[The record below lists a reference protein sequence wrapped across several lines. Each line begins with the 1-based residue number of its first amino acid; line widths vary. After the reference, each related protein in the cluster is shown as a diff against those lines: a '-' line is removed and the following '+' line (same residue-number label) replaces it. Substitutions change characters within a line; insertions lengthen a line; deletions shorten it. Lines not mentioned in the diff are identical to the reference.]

1 MENIQYAV
9 ITNIIP
15 SDGESP
21 HYGYCK
27 LTTDGSQA
35 YIGPNVFAANDLK
48 IGDHIYVDLTANHK
62 NYTHR
67 GCMFRVTF
75 IYTLDGPFAHLLPKA
90 PTPAPAPAN
99 VPFDLEIELEEEGP
113 TQAELFQAVRDV
125 VMSLDSFYTTA
136 EITDRVS
143 ARLGHQM
150 DSSDVGRDLKRLHDK
165 KLAAKLAM
173 SRDGGAKRASRVAWG
188 PTKNANELF
197 DSWFDDEVQ
206 YD

>member
-1 MENIQYAV
+1 MENIHYAV
-9 ITNIIP
+9 ITNLIP
-15 SDGESP
+15 SSGDRP

-27 LTTDGSQA
+27 LTSDGQQA
-35 YIGPNVFAANDLK
+35 YIGPNIFANNEFN
-48 IGDHIYVDLTANHK
+48 IGDEIYVDITENDKRFTHK
-62 NYTHR
+62 
-67 GCMFRVTF
+67 GCMLRVTF
-75 IYTLDGPFAHLLPKA
+75 IYTKDGPFAHLLPKQA
-90 PTPAPAPAN
+90 APAPVN
-99 VPFDLEIELEEEGP
+99 TPFELEPEAEETGP
-113 TQAELFQAVRDV
+113 TQADLFQAVRDV

-143 ARLGHQM
+143 ARLGHEM

-165 KLAAKLAM
+165 GQAARLSM
-173 SRDGGAKRASRVAWG
+173 SREGSAKRVSRVAWG

>member
-15 SDGESP
+15 SVGASP

-35 YIGPNVFAANDLK
+35 YIGPNIFAANELK
-48 IGDHIYVDLTANHK
+48 IGDHIYVDLTSNHK

-67 GCMFRVTF
+67 GCMHRVTF

-90 PTPAPAPAN
+90 PTPAN
-99 VPFDLEIELEEEGP
+99 VPFELEPEAEEEGP
-113 TQAELFQAVRDV
+113 TQAQLFQAVRDI

-143 ARLGHQM
+143 ARLGVEM
-150 DSSDVGRDLKRLHDK
+150 DSSDVGRDLRRLHDK
-165 KLAAKLAM
+165 GQAARLSM
-173 SRDGGAKRASRVAWG
+173 SRDGSAKRVSRAAWG
-188 PTKNANELF
+188 PTSTANELF
-197 DSWFDDEVQ
+197 DSWFDDE
-206 YD
+206 